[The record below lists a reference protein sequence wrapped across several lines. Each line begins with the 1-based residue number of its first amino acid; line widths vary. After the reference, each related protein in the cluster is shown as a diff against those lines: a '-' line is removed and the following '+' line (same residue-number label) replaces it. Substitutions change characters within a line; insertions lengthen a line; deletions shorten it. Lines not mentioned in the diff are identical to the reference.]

1 MEMGENPP
9 STRKLGGAAHQGPEL
24 ERARGESEGMSNSSV
39 PHQCVRKRW
48 RCWTCWI

>member
-24 ERARGESEGMSNSSV
+24 ERARGESEGSPTPACPISV
-39 PHQCVRKRW
+39 
-48 RCWTCWI
+48 